1 MPSRLDGMPTIS
13 IGSGSMA
20 DEIVRILVEARRT
33 GTLIDALP
41 DGSVPADL
49 EEAHAVQMVTAAAL
63 GETIAGWKVAITK
76 DGEVMRAPLFGSRMF
91 SSPAEIP
98 ASLTPLLGIEV
109 EIAFRFERALVPRA
123 GQYGADEVASA
134 VTALAAIEVVDSRFR
149 NRSEVPALALTADCM
164 TNGAFVAGTMRS
176 DWRSFDLSGL
186 EASLIVNGEVVVQR
200 VGGHSEI
207 DPLRPAVRLANA
219 LRTSCGV
226 AAGQIVTTGT
236 CTGLTIVKPGDRVVG
251 CFAGFGEAE
260 VCFRANA

>member
-1 MPSRLDGMPTIS
+1 
-13 IGSGSMA
+13 MA
-20 DEIVRILVEARRT
+20 EEIVRILVEARRS

-41 DGSVPADL
+41 DGLVPADL
-49 EEAHAVQMVTAAAL
+49 EEAHAAQMATAAAL

-91 SSPAEIP
+91 SSPAQIP
-98 ASLTPLLGIEV
+98 ASLAPLLGIEV
-109 EIAFRFERALVPRA
+109 EIAFRFERALAPRA
-123 GQYGADEVASA
+123 GQYAADEVASA

-186 EASLIVNGEVVVQR
+186 EASLIVNGEVMVQR
-200 VGGHSEI
+200 VGGHSEV
-207 DPLRPAVRLANA
+207 DPLRPAVWIANA
-219 LRTSCGV
+219 LRTSGGI

-236 CTGLTIVKPGDRVVG
+236 FTGLTIVKPGDRVVG
-251 CFAGFGEAE
+251 RFAGFGEAE
-260 VCFRANA
+260 VCFLANA